1 MAYSGTGPAVTVA
14 CGRSAAGAG
23 VAGFTGAKNIGDG
36 VLLVCWAWTASLL
49 TRDPLSIA
57 TAPLMVR
64 MGWLS
69 FAVFASVISDRHN
82 RKRLILIADRFP
94 VLLLALFAGI
104 IFTTT
109 PLTR

>member
-1 MAYSGTGPAVTVA
+1 MTVA
-14 CGRSAAGAG
+14 CGQSFGGAGATG
-23 VAGFTGAKNIGDG
+23 LTGAKNIGDG
-36 VLLVCWAWTASLL
+36 VLWVCWAWTASLL

-82 RKRLILIADRFP
+82 RKRLILIADGFP

-104 IFTTT
+104 IFAVT

>member
-1 MAYSGTGPAVTVA
+1 
-14 CGRSAAGAG
+14 
-23 VAGFTGAKNIGDG
+23 
-36 VLLVCWAWTASLL
+36 
-49 TRDPLSIA
+49 
-57 TAPLMVR
+57 MVR

-82 RKRLILIADRFP
+82 RKRLILIADGFP

-104 IFTTT
+104 IFATT

>member
-1 MAYSGTGPAVTVA
+1 MTVA
-14 CGRSAAGAG
+14 CDQSPAGADT
-23 VAGFTGAKNIGDG
+23 AGLTGAKNIGDG
-36 VLLVCWAWTASLL
+36 VVLVCWAWTASLL

-57 TAPLMVR
+57 TAPLMFF

-82 RKRLILIADRFP
+82 RKRLILIADGFP

-104 IFTTT
+104 IFATT